1 MSGHIHPTALV
12 DAGARLAGD
21 VNVGP
26 GSIIGPAVEIGTG
39 TEVGAHAI
47 IEGRVVIGARCRV
60 GHGAVIG
67 GAPQDLK
74 YRPGTRAGV
83 RIGDDTV
90 IREYATI
97 HHATREGADTQIGRH
112 CLIMATAHIA
122 HDAVIGDHV
131 IIVNGAGI
139 TGHVVVEDRVTIG
152 GLVGLGPFLRV
163 GTFAYVGGLSRV
175 NQDVAPF
182 TIVAGSPARTHAVN
196 VIGMRRGGI
205 DAAGRRRVQD
215 AFRVLYR
222 SGLTPAAA
230 AARLRGEMGGDP
242 LVARLVEFVERSKRG
257 IVPAAERRRRGV
269 SPGSDAESEEA
280 VS

>member
-1 MSGHIHPTALV
+1 MSGHIHPTAIV
-12 DAGARLAGD
+12 DAGARLAPD
-21 VNVGP
+21 VVVGP
-26 GSIIGPAVEIGTG
+26 GSIIASGAEIGAG
-39 TEVGAHAI
+39 TEIGAHAI
-47 IEGRVVIGARCRV
+47 IEGRVLIGARCRI
-60 GHGAVIG
+60 GHGAAIG

-74 YRPGTRAGV
+74 YRPGTPAGV

-90 IREYATI
+90 IREYVTI
-97 HHATREGADTQIGRH
+97 HHATREGADTQVGRH

-122 HDAVIGDHV
+122 HDAVVGDHV
-131 IIVNGAGI
+131 IIINGAGI
-139 TGHVVVEDRVTIG
+139 TGHVTVEDRATIG
-152 GLVGLGPFLRV
+152 GLVGLGPFLRI

-182 TIVAGSPARTHAVN
+182 TIVAGSPARAHAVN

-205 DAAGRRRVQD
+205 DAGGRRRVQD

-230 AARLRGEMGGDP
+230 VARLRGGMGDDP
-242 LVARLVEFVERSKRG
+242 LVAHLVEFLERSKRG
-257 IVPAAERRRRGV
+257 IVPAADRRRRGA
-269 SPGSDAESEEA
+269 SAGSAAESEEV